1 MFSFSSRLFLIW
13 TISPHN
19 PLFIRDSWL
28 LRVVGTSWEEIDIYT
43 FPQYRLLVSQ
53 FFGSMQFIPE
63 FFPKSFTDK
72 YFLNSFAA
80 TVISLLTFPI
90 RSTLNVKQIKISLIS
105 SFPFVAFKTFSLLM
119 KMQWQWR
126 AKIAPTCL
134 VNACG
139 KCWHLISEGNP
150 HNWKWPNN
158 KKRALWYSPQLWWW
172 WSSWEQ
178 IWGRKR
184 WWVDIPARDPTLPP
198 FSPLPSESSSS
209 DSMSCEDRIYCHVT
223 SWKPHSENHHYM
235 SRINLK
241 GL

>member
-53 FFGSMQFIPE
+53 FFGSLQFIRE
-63 FFPKSFTDK
+63 FFPQNFTDK

-90 RSTLNVKQIKISLIS
+90 RSTLNVIQIKISLIS
-105 SFPFVAFKTFSLLM
+105 SFPFVAFKTFPSLM

-126 AKIAPTCL
+126 ARIAPTYL
-134 VNACG
+134 VEN
-139 KCWHLISEGNP
+139 
-150 HNWKWPNN
+150 
-158 KKRALWYSPQLWWW
+158 
-172 WSSWEQ
+172 
-178 IWGRKR
+178 
-184 WWVDIPARDPTLPP
+184 VDIWLEKESLTIGSDPTIKREHFDILLNFGGDDHPGSKFEGERDDESIFPHEIQPFPP
-198 FSPLPSESSSS
+198 FSPSPSESSSS

-235 SRINLK
+235 SWINLK